1 MVCSGTVSLT
11 GLLAYN
17 DDDDRD
23 EPTFELSL
31 FAEGF
36 NELLSRDFGE
46 RILQALYAE
55 RCVNR
60 SLIVRHSLPTLATS
74 WSGSLVR
81 GVACKLAKR
90 QHALI

>member
-1 MVCSGTVSLT
+1 MYLASPPSELPDVTKRAGVLCSGTVSLS

-17 DDDDRD
+17 DEDDRE
-23 EPTFELSL
+23 EPSFELNL

-55 RCVNR
+55 RCVTQ
-60 SLIVRHSLPTLATS
+60 STE
-74 WSGSLVR
+74 
-81 GVACKLAKR
+81 
-90 QHALI
+90 